1 MTSLTRVALI
11 GCGGMARYHIKR
23 MLQMRDTT
31 EIVAMCEPSGSMYEL
46 AAALF
51 ADAKLPVPPNE
62 PDYEK
67 LLSTYG
73 NQLDAVFIITPHAYH
88 HDQTKACLE
97 AGLDVLLEKPMVMN
111 AEEARSLIRVR

>member
-11 GCGGMARYHIKR
+11 GVGGMARYHIKD
-23 MLQMRDTT
+23 MLKMRETT
-31 EIVAMCEPSGSMYEL
+31 EIVTFCEPSAAMYEL

-51 ADAKLPVPPNE
+51 ADAGLPIPPNE
-62 PDYEK
+62 PDYLQ
-67 LLSTYG
+67 LLAKYG
-73 NQLDAVFIITPHAYH
+73 DQLDAVFIITPHAYH

-111 AEEARSLIRVR
+111 A